1 MVYFPLALLTTT
13 ALVAPDLLCFLRTYM
28 EQRHSFFACATQSH
42 PIFWCN
48 SLIFSIRDVMAQK
61 VMKSGNKFEHLLMS
75 MPANEPFMR
84 CAYMEKGGSHSKSLN
99 KLASA
104 NCRTTVS
111 QLPYDRIPIAVRWL
125 GADFVMTSPEVVWK
139 ETVWKVSN
147 PSKVYV
153 GVQNY
158 FIQVLQV
165 DKIERSNLKQK
176 GIEVTPDFVNAPPK
190 L

>member
-84 CAYMEKGGSHSKSLN
+84 CAYMEKGGSHSKSLD

-104 NCRTTVS
+104 NCHTTVS
-111 QLPYDRIPIAVRWL
+111 QLPYDRIPIAVRPYPNCRTVTWS
-125 GADFVMTSPEVVWK
+125 GFRDDFTWGRMERDRLKGFKPIEGLCRC
-139 ETVWKVSN
+139 
-147 PSKVYV
+147 SKLFYS
-153 GVQNY
+153 G
-158 FIQVLQV
+158 FA
-165 DKIERSNLKQK
+165 SW
-176 GIEVTPDFVNAPPK
+176 
-190 L
+190 

>member
-111 QLPYDRIPIAVRWL
+111 QLPYDRIPIAVRPYPNCRTTVSQLPYGDLERISWWL
-125 GADFVMTSPEVVWK
+125 HLRSYGK
-139 ETVWKVSN
+139 R
-147 PSKVYV
+147 PS
-153 GVQNY
+153 
-158 FIQVLQV
+158 
-165 DKIERSNLKQK
+165 ERFQTHRRSM
-176 GIEVTPDFVNAPPK
+176 
-190 L
+190 